1 LMVPL
6 NWRQIAAS
14 GAIWRYFSR
23 RGYLGIA
30 LMGWSSAEGETG
42 ASGWLESPFFA
53 FAMAAPSQA
62 QRPIPTPTAV
72 PLPTQRIRPRPVW
85 PTSAAIFWSGRRII
99 ERADSS
105 TPGEAIRA
113 AAAPRRRLRGTIP
126 QLGEVCGISTRTG
139 TQLDFVV
146 TSGRPQAVL
155 PEQAPASMA
164 RLCIRW
170 FSSNWIEPAG
180 SGSCGGQ
187 LKRLK
192 ERIDTR

>member
-1 LMVPL
+1 MVPL

-72 PLPTQRIRPRPVW
+72 LLPNSEI
-85 PTSAAIFWSGRRII
+85 SAAASLADLGSNFL
-99 ERADSS
+99 ERPAD
-105 TPGEAIRA
+105 
-113 AAAPRRRLRGTIP
+113 
-126 QLGEVCGISTRTG
+126 Q
-139 TQLDFVV
+139 
-146 TSGRPQAVL
+146 
-155 PEQAPASMA
+155 
-164 RLCIRW
+164 
-170 FSSNWIEPAG
+170 
-180 SGSCGGQ
+180 
-187 LKRLK
+187 
-192 ERIDTR
+192 